1 MGLVKCVRSALR
13 HDGMDGG
20 TVAGRLAGEMGGT
33 DCLVSGGSSPGREE
47 DPVGT
52 FHNKPNTLKECQTPA
67 QQRRGCADGSSY
79 LQGQFVAGVSAIH
92 LRTGE
97 TEPPLKAG

>member
-20 TVAGRLAGEMGGT
+20 TAAGRLAGGMGGT
-33 DCLVSGGSSPGREE
+33 GCLESGGSSPGREE

-52 FHNKPNTLKECQTPA
+52 LKGCQTPA
-67 QQRRGCADGSSY
+67 QQRRGGEDGSSY
-79 LQGQFVAGVSAIH
+79 LQSQFVAGVSAIH
-92 LRTGE
+92 LRTGQ